1 MAKMITVDGKRCLAC
16 KACEI
21 ECALAHTR
29 AGSLAEAL
37 QAGTPLQP
45 RVHVE
50 PIGEFG
56 MPLQCRHC
64 EDAPCVAVCPT
75 GAIRRLSREAP
86 VLLDQD
92 RCVGCGFCMLVCPFG
107 VIDLSREG
115 KGMVKCDLCIA
126 RTEVGEEPACVAAC
140 PTGAL
145 KYEDIEQWLASRR
158 RQAAGKLSAAAAGAG
173 QAAAETEDGSDR
185 G

>member
-64 EDAPCVAVCPT
+64 EDAPCVSICPT
-75 GAIRRLSREAP
+75 NALEKSYAEGP
-86 VLLDQD
+86 VLIDVE
-92 RCVGCGFCMLVCPFG
+92 RCIGCKFCIAVCPFG
-107 VIDLSREG
+107 VITLNREG
-115 KGMVKCDLCIA
+115 KAALKCDLCIE
-126 RTEVGEEPACVAAC
+126 RLEEGQEPACVEAC
-140 PTGAL
+140 QTGAL
-145 KYEDIEQWLASRR
+145 RFGEVSEEVRRNREKAARRLVSSVEKADKIESE
-158 RQAAGKLSAAAAGAG
+158 S
-173 QAAAETEDGSDR
+173 GS
-185 G
+185 